1 MNRIGKIS
9 ILFVLVFSIL
19 VSALSSSAYAITG
32 NYREDG
38 DRHPYVCLVGFYD
51 ENYEW
56 LWRGSGSLIS
66 PTIVLT
72 AGHATEGAKYATIW
86 IDEEIPYDPENP
98 DPEGYPNY
106 GKGAADGITYTHPDF
121 AQYVD
126 NNGLVGF
133 ITNDVGIVEL
143 TSPVALDEYGEL
155 ANIGTV
161 ETLRVGADVTFVGYG
176 VQYQVTPK
184 IGGPYYAWT
193 GTRARFYATANL
205 LSNKHAISSTFMKC
219 SANAAK
225 GKGGT
230 AFGDSG
236 GPVLLGTTDTILAV
250 TSFGP
255 DANCAAVGY
264 YARVDTQAVSDWIA
278 SFLS

>member
-9 ILFVLVFSIL
+9 ILFFLAFSIL
-19 VSALSSSAYAITG
+19 FSALTTSAYAITG

-38 DRHPYVCLVGFYD
+38 EGHPYVCLVGFYD

-72 AGHATEGAKYATIW
+72 AGHATDGATYATIW
-86 IDEEIPYDPENP
+86 LDEYIPYDPKNE
-98 DPEGYPNY
+98 DPKGYPNY
-106 GKGAADGITYTHPDF
+106 DKGDASGSVYTHPEF

-126 NNGLVGF
+126 NNGLFGF

-143 TSPVALDEYGEL
+143 TEPVDLDKYGEI
-155 ANIGTV
+155 AEVGTV
-161 ETLRVGADVTFVGYG
+161 DTLKVRSGVTFVGYG

-193 GTRARFYATANL
+193 GTRTRFYATANL
-205 LSNKHAISSTFMKC
+205 LSNKYAISSTFMMC
-219 SANAAK
+219 SANAAQ

-236 GPVLLGTTDTILAV
+236 GPVLLGATDTILAV

-264 YARVDTQAVSDWIA
+264 YARVDTEAVYNWVTD
-278 SFLS
+278 FL

>member
-1 MNRIGKIS
+1 LNEQNRKNQHSSCLSFLNS
-9 ILFVLVFSIL
+9 IFGFDQFSL
-19 VSALSSSAYAITG
+19 CY
-32 NYREDG
+32 YREHGQD
-38 DRHPYVCLVGFYD
+38 HPYVCLVGFFD

-72 AGHATEGAKYATIW
+72 AGHATDGATYATIW
-86 IDEEIPYDPENP
+86 LDEYIPYDPANP

-106 GKGAADGITYTHPDF
+106 DKGDASGIAYTHPGF

-126 NNGLVGF
+126 NNGLFGF

-143 TSPVALDEYGEL
+143 NEPVYLGKYG
-155 ANIGTV
+155 AVASVGTV
-161 ETLRVGADVTFVGYG
+161 DTLKVGTGVTFVGYG

-184 IGGPYYAWT
+184 IGGPMNTWT
-193 GTRARFYATANL
+193 GTRTRFYATANL
-205 LSNKHAISSTFMKC
+205 LSNKFAISSTFMMC
-219 SANAAK
+219 SANAAQ

-236 GPVLLGTTDTILAV
+236 GPVLLGTTDSILAV

-264 YARVDTQAVSDWIA
+264 YARVETEAVSDWIA
-278 SFLS
+278 TFL